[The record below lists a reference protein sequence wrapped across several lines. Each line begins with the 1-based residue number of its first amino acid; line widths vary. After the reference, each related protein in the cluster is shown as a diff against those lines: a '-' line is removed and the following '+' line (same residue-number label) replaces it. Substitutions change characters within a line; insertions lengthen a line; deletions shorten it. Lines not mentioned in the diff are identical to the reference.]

1 MCMGEGEMRL
11 KHPTM
16 VGFDKLMDEVM
27 GDKDKVTLDSEDLC
41 AIWLHG
47 FGVGSEMTGS
57 VLRPFFNR
65 GSK

>member
-1 MCMGEGEMRL
+1 
-11 KHPTM
+11 M